1 MLVGCGG
8 APATHSGDPA
18 QTVRQAA
25 AQLQG
30 QSFRMAMTSSTTIDS
45 SQVTGPAGQSFA
57 QGAGQ
62 AGNVTLHTDVQDA
75 THLSEVASVT
85 GHQFHLVVF
94 GSSVYVSADGTSY
107 QVAPFLSSFV
117 AQFSSS
123 QVTDYAQHLS
133 NTRDVG
139 PSTQDGIA
147 TEEYVA
153 TVDPGYLSTLTQK
166 LIGTMSGAFGSTGIP
181 TQALD
186 ALSSAMH
193 FQDLTLDWYLSSSTG
208 QLVRQVTQGSIQ
220 MDLGKIFA
228 ALGPAA
234 SSGGGASGT
243 ATIKESADA
252 HFSGWGTHITIP
264 EPVST
269 GTLTPQGFGQL
280 LLQAPPATS

>member
-1 MLVGCGG
+1 
-8 APATHSGDPA
+8 
-18 QTVRQAA
+18 
-25 AQLQG
+25 
-30 QSFRMAMTSSTTIDS
+30 
-45 SQVTGPAGQSFA
+45 
-57 QGAGQ
+57 
-62 AGNVTLHTDVQDA
+62 
-75 THLSEVASVT
+75 
-85 GHQFHLVVF
+85 
-94 GSSVYVSADGTSY
+94 
-107 QVAPFLSSFV
+107 
-117 AQFSSS
+117 
-123 QVTDYAQHLS
+123 
-133 NTRDVG
+133 
-139 PSTQDGIA
+139 
-147 TEEYVA
+147 
-153 TVDPGYLSTLTQK
+153 
-166 LIGTMSGAFGSTGIP
+166 
-181 TQALD
+181 
-186 ALSSAMH
+186 MH